1 MMTDKQINDLLD
13 RFMAGETSEQEER
26 LLADYFC
33 KRTDIPDEWAAY
45 AVMFRG
51 FRQSA
56 DDEHKTS
63 SIYKPGATGGHCEVP
78 SSLFQHR
85 RWMAAAAAIL
95 LLLGLWWY
103 MPERE
108 SQTETVAKKE
118 TPAPKPTA
126 QPAAEETTQQVTVVA
141 EVPKPARKVRA
152 AKPHDAVEAEPAEV
166 PVGEGEAVAEVVT
179 EIDDPAT
186 DLLNIDMA
194 AVQQQGAELRTALAI
209 MNQELFETE

>member
-26 LLADYFC
+26 LLTDYFC
-33 KRTDIPDEWAAY
+33 TRTDIPEEWAAY

-56 DDEHKTS
+56 AHK
-63 SIYKPGATGGHCEVP
+63 VP
-78 SSLFQHR
+78 IRHYQHR
-85 RWMAAAAAIL
+85 WWMSAAAAIL
-95 LLLGLWWY
+95 VLLGLWWY

-108 SQTETVAKKE
+108 SQMETVAKTE
-118 TPAPKPTA
+118 TSAPKPTA
-126 QPAAEETTQQVTVVA
+126 QPAAEETVQQVTVVA

-152 AKPHDAVEAEPAEV
+152 AKPHDTVEAEPAEA
-166 PVGEGEAVAEVVT
+166 PVGEAEAVAEAVT

-209 MNQELFETE
+209 MNQELFESE

>member
-26 LLADYFC
+26 LLTDYFC
-33 KRTDIPDEWAAY
+33 EQTDVPEKWAAY

-56 DDEHKTS
+56 
-63 SIYKPGATGGHCEVP
+63 AREVP
-78 SSLFQHR
+78 LGRSLHR
-85 RWMAAAAAIL
+85 WWMAAAAAIL
-95 LLLGLWWY
+95 VLLGLWWY

-108 SQTETVAKKE
+108 SQPETVAKTE
-118 TPAPKPTA
+118 TPAPKPTVK
-126 QPAAEETTQQVTVVA
+126 PATEEAIQQEAIAEA
-141 EVPKPARKVRA
+141 PKPIRKIRA
-152 AKPHDAVEAEPAEV
+152 AKPHDTVEAEPAEA
-166 PVGEGEAVAEVVT
+166 PASEAESVT
-179 EIDDPAT
+179 EMSDPAT

-209 MNQELFETE
+209 MNQELFESE

>member
-26 LLADYFC
+26 LLTDYFC

-51 FRQSA
+51 FRQPA
-56 DDEHKTS
+56 AH
-63 SIYKPGATGGHCEVP
+63 EVP
-78 SSLFQHR
+78 IRHYHHR
-85 RWMAAAAAIL
+85 WWLSAAAAIL
-95 LLLGLWWY
+95 VLLGFWWY
-103 MPERE
+103 LPERE
-108 SQTETVAKKE
+108 SQSETVARTE
-118 TPAPKPTA
+118 TPAPKPTV
-126 QPAAEETTQQVTVVA
+126 QPVVEETTQQVAVVA
-141 EVPKPARKVRA
+141 EAPKPARKVRA
-152 AKPHDAVEAEPAEV
+152 AKPHDTVEAEPAEV
-166 PVGEGEAVAEVVT
+166 SVGEAEAVAEVVV
-179 EIDDPAT
+179 EVNDPAT

>member
-26 LLADYFC
+26 LLTDYFC
-33 KRTDIPDEWAAY
+33 TRTDIPEAWAAY

-56 DDEHKTS
+56 A
-63 SIYKPGATGGHCEVP
+63 GEVP
-78 SSLFQHR
+78 IRHYHHR
-85 RWMAAAAAIL
+85 WWLSAAAAIL
-95 LLLGLWWY
+95 VLLGLWWY

-108 SQTETVAKKE
+108 SQPETVARTE
-118 TPAPKPTA
+118 TPAPKPTV
-126 QPAAEETTQQVTVVA
+126 QPAVEETTQQVAVVA
-141 EVPKPARKVRA
+141 EAPKPARKVRA
-152 AKPHDAVEAEPAEV
+152 VKPHDTVVTEPAEV
-166 PVGEGEAVAEVVT
+166 SVSEAEAVAEAVT
-179 EIDDPAT
+179 ETDDPAT
-186 DLLNIDMA
+186 GLLNIDMA

>member
-26 LLADYFC
+26 LLTDYFC
-33 KRTDIPDEWAAY
+33 TRTDIPEAWAAY

-51 FRQSA
+51 FRQSV
-56 DDEHKTS
+56 TR
-63 SIYKPGATGGHCEVP
+63 EVP
-78 SSLFQHR
+78 LGRSLY
-85 RWMAAAAAIL
+85 RWWLSAAAAIL
-95 LLLGLWWY
+95 VLLGFWWY

-108 SQTETVAKKE
+108 SQPETVAKTE
-118 TPAPKPTA
+118 TPVPKPTV
-126 QPAAEETTQQVTVVA
+126 QPAVEETTQQVAVVA
-141 EVPKPARKVRA
+141 EAPKPARKVRA

-166 PVGEGEAVAEVVT
+166 SVGEAEAVAEAVT

-209 MNQELFETE
+209 MNQELFESE

>member
-1 MMTDKQINDLLD
+1 MMTDKHINDLLD

-33 KRTDIPDEWAAY
+33 KRTDVPDEWAAY

-51 FRQSA
+51 FRMTA
-56 DDEHKTS
+56 DDKHKTS
-63 SIYKPGATGGHCEVP
+63 SIYKPGTTGGHCEVP

-126 QPAAEETTQQVTVVA
+126 QPAVEETTQQVAVAA

-152 AKPHDAVEAEPAEV
+152 AKPHDAVEAVEEEV
-166 PVGEGEAVAEVVT
+166 RGSEAEAVAEVVV
-179 EIDDPAT
+179 EVNDPAA

>member
-26 LLADYFC
+26 LLTDYFC
-33 KRTDIPDEWAAY
+33 TRTDIPEAWAAY

-51 FRQSA
+51 FRQPTA
-56 DDEHKTS
+56 H
-63 SIYKPGATGGHCEVP
+63 EVP
-78 SSLFQHR
+78 IRNYQHR
-85 RWMAAAAAIL
+85 WWMAAAAAIL
-95 LLLGLWWY
+95 VLLGLWWY

-108 SQTETVAKKE
+108 SQPETVAKTE
-118 TPAPKPTA
+118 TPVPKPTV
-126 QPAAEETTQQVTVVA
+126 QPAVEETTQQVAVVA

-152 AKPHDAVEAEPAEV
+152 VKPHDAVETEPAEA
-166 PVGEGEAVAEVVT
+166 PVSEAEAVAEAIT

-209 MNQELFETE
+209 MNQELFESE

>member
-26 LLADYFC
+26 LLTDYFC
-33 KRTDIPDEWAAY
+33 TRTDIPEEWAAH

-51 FRQSA
+51 FRQTA
-56 DDEHKTS
+56 DEKICKVSKYT
-63 SIYKPGATGGHCEVP
+63 PGTTGGHCEVP
-78 SSLFQHR
+78 SSSFQHR
-85 RWMAAAAAIL
+85 WWIAAAAAIL

-103 MPERE
+103 MPESE
-108 SQTETVAKKE
+108 SQPEMVATTEV
-118 TPAPKPTA
+118 PAPKPTVQQA
-126 QPAAEETTQQVTVVA
+126 KEETTQQVAVVA
-141 EVPKPARKVRA
+141 EAPKPVRKVRK
-152 AKPHDAVEAEPAEV
+152 AKKRSAVETKPVETPMTEV
-166 PVGEGEAVAEVVT
+166 S
-179 EIDDPAT
+179 DPAA

>member
-1 MMTDKQINDLLD
+1 MMTVKQINDLLD

-33 KRTDIPDEWAAY
+33 KRTDVPDEWAAY

-51 FRQSA
+51 FRQME
-56 DDEHKTS
+56 DDKHKTS

-78 SSLFQHR
+78 SSRFQHR
-85 RWMAAAAAIL
+85 WWMAAAAVIL

-103 MPERE
+103 MPEKE
-108 SQTETVAKKE
+108 SATETVAKTE
-118 TPAPKPTA
+118 TPT
-126 QPAAEETTQQVTVVA
+126 
-141 EVPKPARKVRA
+141 PKPAVQQAAEAVQQPVAMTEVPRQKRKVRA
-152 AKPHDAVEAEPAEV
+152 AKPHDTVEAVEEEV
-166 PVGEGEAVAEVVT
+166 RGSEAEAVAEVVV
-179 EIDDPAT
+179 EVNDPAA
-186 DLLNIDMA
+186 DLLDIDMA

>member
-26 LLADYFC
+26 LLTDYFC
-33 KRTDIPDEWAAY
+33 TQTDIPEAWAAY

-56 DDEHKTS
+56 AH
-63 SIYKPGATGGHCEVP
+63 EVP
-78 SSLFQHR
+78 IRHYQHR
-85 RWMAAAAAIL
+85 WWMAAAAAIL
-95 LLLGLWWY
+95 VLLGFWWY

-108 SQTETVAKKE
+108 SQPETLAKTETPVQ
-118 TPAPKPTA
+118 KPTV
-126 QPAAEETTQQVTVVA
+126 QPAVEAAPQPVAMATVPQQ
-141 EVPKPARKVRA
+141 KRKVRA
-152 AKPHDAVEAEPAEV
+152 VKPHDAVEAEPAEV
-166 PVGEGEAVAEVVT
+166 SVSEGEAVAEAVT
-179 EIDDPAT
+179 EINDPAT

-209 MNQELFETE
+209 MNQELFESE

>member
-26 LLADYFC
+26 LLTDYFC
-33 KRTDIPDEWAAY
+33 TRTDIPDAWAAY

-56 DDEHKTS
+56 AH
-63 SIYKPGATGGHCEVP
+63 EVP
-78 SSLFQHR
+78 IRHYHHR
-85 RWMAAAAAIL
+85 WWLSAAAAIL
-95 LLLGLWWY
+95 VLLGFWWY

-108 SQTETVAKKE
+108 SQPETVARTE
-118 TPAPKPTA
+118 TPAPKPTV
-126 QPAAEETTQQVTVVA
+126 QPVVEETTQQVAVVA
-141 EVPKPARKVRA
+141 EAPKPARKVRA
-152 AKPHDAVEAEPAEV
+152 VKPHDAVKAEPAEV
-166 PVGEGEAVAEVVT
+166 SVGEAEAVAEAVT

-209 MNQELFETE
+209 MNQELFESE

>member
-33 KRTDIPDEWAAY
+33 KRTDVPDEWAAY

-51 FRQSA
+51 FRQPA
-56 DDEHKTS
+56 AH
-63 SIYKPGATGGHCEVP
+63 EVP
-78 SSLFQHR
+78 IRNYQHR
-85 RWMAAAAAIL
+85 WWLSAAAAIL
-95 LLLGLWWY
+95 VLLGLWWY
-103 MPERE
+103 LPERE
-108 SQTETVAKKE
+108 SQPETVARTE
-118 TPAPKPTA
+118 TPAPKPA
-126 QPAAEETTQQVTVVA
+126 VQPAVEETTQQVAVVA
-141 EVPKPARKVRA
+141 EAPKPARKVRA

-166 PVGEGEAVAEVVT
+166 SVGEAEAVAEAVT

>member
-51 FRQSA
+51 FRLTA
-56 DDEHKTS
+56 DDKHETS
-63 SIYKPGATGGHCEVP
+63 SKYKPGATGGHCEVP
-78 SSLFQHR
+78 SSRFQHR
-85 RWMAAAAAIL
+85 WWMAAAAVIL

-103 MPERE
+103 MPEKE
-108 SQTETVAKKE
+108 SATETVAKTE
-118 TPAPKPTA
+118 TPAPKPTV
-126 QPAAEETTQQVTVVA
+126 QPAVEETTQQVPVVA

-152 AKPHDAVEAEPAEV
+152 AKPHDTVEAEPAEV
-166 PVGEGEAVAEVVT
+166 PVGEAEAVAEVVA
-179 EIDDPAT
+179 EVNDPAA
-186 DLLNIDMA
+186 DLINIDMA

>member
-26 LLADYFC
+26 LLTDYFC
-33 KRTDIPDEWAAY
+33 KRTDVPDEWAAY

-51 FRQSA
+51 FRQPA
-56 DDEHKTS
+56 AH
-63 SIYKPGATGGHCEVP
+63 EVP
-78 SSLFQHR
+78 IRNYQHR
-85 RWMAAAAAIL
+85 WWMAAAAAIL
-95 LLLGLWWY
+95 VLLGLWWY

-108 SQTETVAKKE
+108 SQPETVARTE
-118 TPAPKPTA
+118 TPTPKPTV
-126 QPAAEETTQQVTVVA
+126 QPVVEETTQQVAVVA

-152 AKPHDAVEAEPAEV
+152 VKPHDAVEAEPAEA
-166 PVGEGEAVAEVVT
+166 PVGEGEAVAEAVT
-179 EIDDPAT
+179 EIDDPAA
-186 DLLNIDMA
+186 DLLDIDMA

>member
-51 FRQSA
+51 FRLTA
-56 DDEHKTS
+56 DDKHKTS
-63 SIYKPGATGGHCEVP
+63 SMYKPGATGGHCEVP
-78 SSLFQHR
+78 SSRFQHR
-85 RWMAAAAAIL
+85 WWMAAAAVIL

-103 MPERE
+103 MPEKE
-108 SQTETVAKKE
+108 SATETVAKTE
-118 TPAPKPTA
+118 TPAPKPTV
-126 QPAAEETTQQVTVVA
+126 QPAVEETTQQVPVVA

-152 AKPHDAVEAEPAEV
+152 AKPHDTVEAVEEEV
-166 PVGEGEAVAEVVT
+166 RGSEAEAVAEAVT

-186 DLLNIDMA
+186 DLINIDMA

>member
-1 MMTDKQINDLLD
+1 MMTDKQINDLLN

-26 LLADYFC
+26 LLTDYFC
-33 KRTDIPDEWAAY
+33 TRTDIPEAWAAY

-51 FRQSA
+51 FRQPA
-56 DDEHKTS
+56 AH
-63 SIYKPGATGGHCEVP
+63 EVP
-78 SSLFQHR
+78 IRNYQHR
-85 RWMAAAAAIL
+85 WWMAAAAAIL
-95 LLLGLWWY
+95 VLLGFWWY

-108 SQTETVAKKE
+108 SQSETVAKTE
-118 TPAPKPTA
+118 TPVQKPTV
-126 QPAAEETTQQVTVVA
+126 QPAVEETTQQVAVVA
-141 EVPKPARKVRA
+141 EAPKPARKVRA

-166 PVGEGEAVAEVVT
+166 SVGEAETVAEAVT

>member
-26 LLADYFC
+26 LLTDYFC
-33 KRTDIPDEWAAY
+33 TRTDIPEAWAAY

-56 DDEHKTS
+56 AH
-63 SIYKPGATGGHCEVP
+63 EVP
-78 SSLFQHR
+78 IRHYHHR
-85 RWMAAAAAIL
+85 WWMAAAAAIL
-95 LLLGLWWY
+95 VLLGFWWY

-108 SQTETVAKKE
+108 SQPETVAKTE
-118 TPAPKPTA
+118 TPVQKPTV
-126 QPAAEETTQQVTVVA
+126 QPVVEETTQQVAVVA
-141 EVPKPARKVRA
+141 EAPKPARKVRA
-152 AKPHDAVEAEPAEV
+152 VKPHDAVEAEPAEV
-166 PVGEGEAVAEVVT
+166 SVGEAEAVAEAVT

-209 MNQELFETE
+209 MNQELFESE

>member
-26 LLADYFC
+26 LLTDYFC
-33 KRTDIPDEWAAY
+33 EQTDIPEEWAAH

-51 FRQSA
+51 FRQTA
-56 DDEHKTS
+56 DEKICKVS
-63 SIYKPGATGGHCEVP
+63 KYNPGTTGGHCEVP
-78 SSLFQHR
+78 SSSFQHR
-85 RWMAAAAAIL
+85 WWMAAAAAIL

-103 MPERE
+103 MPESE
-108 SQTETVAKKE
+108 SQPEMVATTEV
-118 TPAPKPTA
+118 PAPKPTVQQA
-126 QPAAEETTQQVTVVA
+126 KEETTQQMAVVA
-141 EVPKPARKVRA
+141 EAPKPVRKVRK
-152 AKPHDAVEAEPAEV
+152 AKKHSTMETKPVETPLTEV
-166 PVGEGEAVAEVVT
+166 S
-179 EIDDPAT
+179 DPAA

>member
-33 KRTDIPDEWAAY
+33 KRTDVPDEWAAY

-51 FRQSA
+51 FRLTA
-56 DDEHKTS
+56 DDKHKTS
-63 SIYKPGATGGHCEVP
+63 SMYKPGATGGHCEVP
-78 SSLFQHR
+78 SSRFQHR
-85 RWMAAAAAIL
+85 WWMAAAAVIL

-103 MPERE
+103 MPEKE
-108 SQTETVAKKE
+108 SATETVAKTE
-118 TPAPKPTA
+118 TPAPKPTV
-126 QPAAEETTQQVTVVA
+126 QPAAEAAPQPVA
-141 EVPKPARKVRA
+141 MAKESKPKRKVRT
-152 AKPHDAVEAEPAEV
+152 AKPHDTVEAEPAKA
-166 PVGEGEAVAEVVT
+166 PVSEAEAVAEVAAEVN
-179 EIDDPAT
+179 DPAT

-209 MNQELFETE
+209 MNQELFESE

>member
-33 KRTDIPDEWAAY
+33 KRMDIPDEWAAY

-56 DDEHKTS
+56 
-63 SIYKPGATGGHCEVP
+63 AREVP
-78 SSLFQHR
+78 IRHYHHR
-85 RWMAAAAAIL
+85 WWLSAAAAIL
-95 LLLGLWWY
+95 VLLGFWWY

-108 SQTETVAKKE
+108 SQPETVARTE

-126 QPAAEETTQQVTVVA
+126 QPAAEETVQQVTVVA

-152 AKPHDAVEAEPAEV
+152 GKPHDAVEAEPAEV
-166 PVGEGEAVAEVVT
+166 SVGEAEAVAEAVT

>member
-26 LLADYFC
+26 LLTDYFC
-33 KRTDIPDEWAAY
+33 TRTDIPEAWAAY

-51 FRQSA
+51 FWQSVA
-56 DDEHKTS
+56 R
-63 SIYKPGATGGHCEVP
+63 EVP
-78 SSLFQHR
+78 LGRSRHR
-85 RWMAAAAAIL
+85 WWMAAAAVVL
-95 LLLGLWWY
+95 VLLGLWWY

-108 SQTETVAKKE
+108 SQPETVAKTE
-118 TPAPKPTA
+118 TPAPKPTVK
-126 QPAAEETTQQVTVVA
+126 PATEEAIQQEAIAEA
-141 EVPKPARKVRA
+141 PKPIRKIRA
-152 AKPHDAVEAEPAEV
+152 VKPHDTVKAEPAEV
-166 PVGEGEAVAEVVT
+166 SVGEAETVAEAVT

-209 MNQELFETE
+209 MNQELFESE